1 MKSDNVGENNE
12 INEIE
17 MSKSIS
23 ETLRLAVSVLD

>member
-1 MKSDNVGENNE
+1 MKSDNVGGNNE
-12 INEIE
+12 RNEIE